1 MLKYQESPTQE
12 IQDELLLSAGI
23 RLFMK
28 REDLNH
34 PFVSGNKWWKLKY
47 NLEEAV
53 RTGKTTLLTYGG
65 AYSNHIYATAAAAFE
80 LKLRSIGII
89 RGEKNLPLNPTL
101 SFANRMGMDL
111 QYVSRA
117 AYRSAKISEKNT
129 ELPEDTYFIPEGG
142 SNRLAVK
149 GVKEFAEKLKDNF
162 DYLCCPVGTGGTLAG
177 LIEGMPL
184 SKKILGF
191 SVLKGAEF
199 LREEI
204 KNLGEDKVN
213 KSSWDLIH
221 DYHFGGYAKATPE
234 LHRFINRFISD
245 QNIPLEFIY
254 TGKMMAGIYDL
265 VEKGFFP
272 RGATVLAVH
281 TGGIRE

>member
-1 MLKYQESPTQE
+1 MLNYQETPTQE
-12 IQDELLLSAGI
+12 IQDELLLRAGI

-34 PFVSGNKWWKLKY
+34 PFISGNKWWKLKY

-53 RTGKTTLLTYGG
+53 RTGKTTLVTYGG

-89 RGEKNLPLNPTL
+89 RGEKHLALNPTL
-101 SFANRMGMDL
+101 SFAHRMGMEL
-111 QYVSRA
+111 RYVSRSD
-117 AYRSAKISEKNT
+117 YRSESMADKTTIH
-129 ELPEDTYFIPEGG
+129 PEEHYFIPEGG

-149 GVKEFAEKLKDNF
+149 GVKEFAEKINDDF

-177 LIEGMPL
+177 LIEGMPP
-184 SKKILGF
+184 STKILGF

-204 KNLGEDKVN
+204 KNLVEDKVN

-221 DYHFGGYAKATPE
+221 DYHFGGYAKATPA
-234 LHRFINRFISD
+234 LHRFISQFIND

-265 VEKGFFP
+265 VDKGFFP
-272 RGATVLAVH
+272 RGATVLSVH